1 MIPPRWTLEKVKAL
15 EVFYMDRR
23 KKFTKEE
30 KIKIVKRYL
39 AGEIGCTSLAREVGC
54 NGNSI
59 LRWATGYKENGEDF
73 FRDTTRHRTYTIEF
87 KKQVI
92 DYYFEYGSMDT
103 TASKFCITTSVLRK
117 WLKEYKSGIITEWNP
132 MPEVYAMKGRRT
144 TYEERKEIV
153 HYCLAHDKNYK
164 ETAKVY
170 SLPYSRV
177 YAMVQAYIKN
187 GDEGIMDAKTRKAQQ
202 PLTEI
207 EKLQQEN
214 ERLKLELELEKLK
227 RELVQKKI
235 SLEEERLQDF
245 KKKTRTKR

>member
-1 MIPPRWTLEKVKAL
+1 
-15 EVFYMDRR
+15 MDRR

-39 AGEIGCTSLAREVGC
+39 EGGIGCTSLAREVGC
-54 NGNSI
+54 DENTI
-59 LRWATGYKENGEDF
+59 LFWSYGYKALGEDF
-73 FRDTTRHRTYTIEF
+73 FKDSSKHKAYSINEQKNAVEYFF
-87 KKQVI
+87 K
-92 DYYFEYGSMDT
+92 YGSLSKTAAQYGT
-103 TASKFCITTSVLRK
+103 TKRVFQNWIKSYKNGT
-117 WLKEYKSGIITEWNP
+117 LKDRNP
-132 MPEVYAMKGRRT
+132 MPEVYTMKGRRT

-153 HYCLAHDKNYK
+153 HYCLTKDKNYK
-164 ETAKVY
+164 ETAKIY

-187 GDEGIMDAKTRKAQQ
+187 GDEGIMDAKTRKAQK

-214 ERLKLELELEKLK
+214 ERLKKELELEKLK